1 MKRIFLSLAI
11 LLAAQ
16 IGFAQEEVAIEQNIN
31 QRINKLEIN
40 SGWDV
45 HLIHHEADSGYR
57 VAIITEDDLAARAYN
72 VQLCNVKD
80 QTLTILENT
89 QLPRGTVVE
98 IEGPMTFG
106 QINLLNNATE
116 GLDQPRPFQVL
127 KLSCPALSHPRPR
140 QLAWYGDLGPCPI
153 DYRYHFGRR
162 QCHDECL

>member
-1 MKRIFLSLAI
+1 MKRIILSLAI

-40 SGWDV
+40 SGWEV

-106 QINLLNNATE
+106 QINLANQSFE
-116 GLDQPRPFQVL
+116 
-127 KLSCPALSHPRPR
+127 
-140 QLAWYGDLGPCPI
+140 
-153 DYRYHFGRR
+153 
-162 QCHDECL
+162 QCDC